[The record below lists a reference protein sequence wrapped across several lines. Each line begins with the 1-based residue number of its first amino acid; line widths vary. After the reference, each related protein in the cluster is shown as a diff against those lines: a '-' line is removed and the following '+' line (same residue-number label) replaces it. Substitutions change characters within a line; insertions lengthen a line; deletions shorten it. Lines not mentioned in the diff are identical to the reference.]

1 MKFPARKLLPLL
13 VFLLSSFSIFRL
25 LRIAITTTT
34 SSSTV
39 TPPLLPLPPPNPT
52 TGPVATRLSK
62 KEFKLLTSLI
72 KSRAPCNLLIF
83 GLGKQHLKLS
93 SLNAGGNTLFLEDDS
108 KKISEIQSDK
118 SNATWIHKVDYP
130 LPAKKAYEL
139 LKHARETA
147 DCGPDKASSLQ
158 LQNSTCRL
166 ALRTLPRQ
174 VYEYKWDVVVVDGPR
189 GDSPDAPGRMSA
201 IYTAGVLARASPN
214 VTHVVV
220 HDVHRTIEKWFS
232 WEFLCHG
239 NMVSSK
245 GKLWS
250 FRIGGEPRSG
260 RFCPD

>member
-174 VYEYKWDVVVVDGPR
+174 VYEYKWDVVV
-189 GDSPDAPGRMSA
+189 APGRMSA